1 MVQFKC
7 LQRSS
12 MHVARRTAPTRA
24 PRAGR
29 SERPR
34 AGPCCGLP
42 QEALPRP
49 CAAAAARGAG
59 PGLRAQRPVT
69 APAPSGAVTA
79 PPAASLALKMADGAD
94 RGPAVGAAG
103 GRAPAQAPERA
114 MWCDERFDFQA
125 TFLQCLA
132 KHVPNIYSAEM
143 DPLVEKQEEMV
154 QAAILYPL
162 ECYLFGEDPD
172 IFLEKLQQSGTSQL
186 CGKVFKGGETT
197 YSCRDCAV
205 DPTCVL
211 CIDCFQNSIHKNHRY
226 KMHSSTGGGF
236 CDCGDTEAWK
246 AGPLCT
252 KHEPGASGSPKEN
265 SECQLNEEIMEHSR
279 RVFPS
284 VIKYIVDMLIW
295 EEEKE
300 LPEELT
306 ISREKVDSYYCV
318 LFNDEHHSYDHV
330 IYSLQRALGCEL
342 GEAQL
347 HTTAIDKEGRRAV
360 KAGHYA
366 SCQEAKEEI
375 KRHSEN
381 VSQRPLHVEV
391 LHADVMAHQ
400 KFALRLGSWLNK
412 LMSYS
417 SDFRQIFCQICLK
430 EEAGSEKPCFISKL
444 MLWDARLHKGARK
457 VLHELIFSSFFMEME
472 YKKLFAVEF
481 VKYYKALQKEYIS
494 DDHDRVLSV
503 TALSVQMFT
512 VPTLARHLIEEQN
525 VITTITET
533 LLEVLPEYLDKNDKF
548 NFQGYSQDKLN
559 RVYSVIYDLRY
570 ILVSKPTVW
579 TDRLRERFLQGFVS
593 FLRILTCMQ
602 GMEEIKRQIGQHI
615 EVDPDWEAAIAI
627 QMQLKNILLMF
638 QEWCA
643 CDEELLLRS
652 YRECHKAV
660 MRCSTNGRSREKT
673 VFHLCG
679 HTLESRPYRVSADPV
694 SIHLPL
700 SRTLAGLHVRLSKT
714 GAISRLHEFVSPEEF
729 QVELLVEYPLRCLVL
744 VAQVAA
750 EMWRRNGLSL
760 ISQVFYYQ
768 DVKCREEM
776 YDKDIIMLQIGA
788 SLMDPNQFLLL
799 ILQRYELAD
808 AFKKIKPTKDQDLIK
823 QYNVLIEEMLQILI
837 YVVGERYVPGIS
849 NVTKEDVIMR
859 EIIHLLCIEP
869 MAHSAITKSLPE
881 NENNETGLENVID
894 KVATFKK
901 PGVSG
906 HGVYELKD
914 ECLKEFNM
922 FFYHY
927 TKTQH
932 SKAEHTQKKRRKQEN
947 RDEALP
953 PPPPPDFSPA
963 FSNVVRILSCD
974 VMMHILRTLL
984 QRAVELETHLWTEA
998 MIQMVL
1004 HLLSLGLLEEKQQLQ
1019 KSPEEEVTFDFYHK
1033 ATRMG
1038 SSALNAVN
1046 VLMLLEKLKRVPQL
1060 EAQKDTVNWILQMF
1074 DMVKRLREKSSLAT
1088 VGATSGSEATKVD
1101 ETQSTQDK
1109 EKAER
1114 KRKAEA
1120 ARLHRQKIMAQ
1131 MSALQRNFIETHKLL
1146 YENTL
1151 EAQGK
1156 DDAIMEEEST
1166 SSAIDYSRI
1175 ALGPKRGPSVIEKEV
1190 LTCILCQEEQEVKL
1204 ESAAMVLSACV
1215 QKSTALTQ
1223 NRSRI
1228 LELSGDTQDPL
1239 FMHPDLPCGTH
1250 TGSCGHVMHAACWQ
1264 KYFEAMQLNFRQ
1276 RLHVEQIFDLEN
1288 GEYLCP
1294 LCKSLCNTVIPIVP
1308 LQAQK
1313 INSEDAEAVAQILS
1327 LARWLEIVMVRIS
1340 GYSVK
1345 KAKGEK
1351 QSLPPFTNKGT
1362 GNSALEFHSILSF
1375 GVQSS
1380 AKYSSSIKEMLIL
1393 FATTIYRVGL
1403 KVAPNEAD
1411 SRIPMMTWSTCAFT
1425 IQCIEN
1431 LLETEGKPL
1440 FGSLQNRQHSGLKA
1454 LVQFAAAQRTTS
1466 PQLLIQKHLIRL
1478 LGVLLPNFK
1487 GEDTP
1492 SLLEV
1497 DMFHVLVGAVLSFP
1511 SLYWEDAVDLQ
1522 PSSVSSAYNHLYL
1535 FHLTTLAHIMQ
1546 IVISSAAESP
1556 TAHSSDNSEEAQS
1569 AQSFC
1574 REVCQYT
1581 SGCFSQDIPGWLVWD
1596 CVKKGIMPYLRSAAL
1611 FFHYLLGVSPP
1622 EELQQVSEEGQFKA
1636 LCSYLSLPTNLFLLF
1651 HEYWDTVNP
1660 LLQRWCADPV
1670 VLSCLKG
1677 KSIAIRYPRKR
1688 NHLIELPEDYS
1699 CLLNQA
1705 SQFRCPRSS
1714 DDEQKH
1720 PVLCLF
1726 CGAMLCSQNTC
1737 CQELVNGEEL
1747 GACTSHALQCGAGV
1761 CMFLKIREC
1770 KVVLIEGK
1778 TRGCL
1783 YPAPYLDE
1791 YGETDPGLKRGN
1803 PLHLCQERY
1812 RKLHLLWQQHCII
1825 EEIARSQETNQ
1836 IFFGFNWQLL

>member
-1 MVQFKC
+1 
-7 LQRSS
+7 
-12 MHVARRTAPTRA
+12 
-24 PRAGR
+24 
-29 SERPR
+29 
-34 AGPCCGLP
+34 
-42 QEALPRP
+42 
-49 CAAAAARGAG
+49 
-59 PGLRAQRPVT
+59 
-69 APAPSGAVTA
+69 
-79 PPAASLALKMADGAD
+79 MADGAD
-94 RGPAVGAAG
+94 RGPVAGAAG
-103 GRAPAQAPERA
+103 GRAAAQAPEPA

-172 IFLEKLQQSGTSQL
+172 MFLEKLQQSGTSQL

-252 KHEPGASGSPKEN
+252 KHEPGASSSPKEN

-306 ISREKVDSYYCV
+306 IREKVDSYYCV

-472 YKKLFAVEF
+472 YKKFFAVEF

-494 DDHDRVLSV
+494 DDHDRFLSV

-548 NFQGYSQDKLN
+548 NFQGYSQDKLT

-579 TDRLRERFLQGFVS
+579 TDRLRERFLEGFVS

-615 EVDPDWEAAIAI
+615 EVDPDWEAAITI

-643 CDEELLLRS
+643 SDEELLLRS

-660 MRCSTNGRSREKT
+660 MRCSMNGRSREKT
-673 VFHLCG
+673 IFHLCG

-837 YVVGERYVPGIS
+837 YIVGERYVPGIS

-881 NENNETGLENVID
+881 NENNETGLENVIN

-963 FSNVVRILSCD
+963 FSNVVRILNCD

-1074 DMVKRLREKSSLAT
+1074 DLVKRLREKSSLVT
-1088 VGATSGSEATKVD
+1088 VGATSGSEATKGD

-1190 LTCILCQEEQEVKL
+1190 LTCILCQEEQEVKF

-1228 LELSGDTQDPL
+1228 LELSGDTLDPL

-1327 LARWLEIVMVRIS
+1327 LARWLEIVTVRIS

-1345 KAKGEK
+1345 NAKGEK

-1362 GNSALEFHSILSF
+1362 GNSTLEFHSILSF

-1478 LGVLLPNFK
+1478 LGVLLPNYK

-1497 DMFHVLVGAVLSFP
+1497 DMFHILVGAVLSFP

-1546 IVISSAAESP
+1546 IVISSATESP
-1556 TAHSSDNSEEAQS
+1556 TAHTSDNSEEAQS

-1596 CVKKGIMPYLRSAAL
+1596 CVKKGIMPYLRCAAL

-1622 EELQQVSEEGQFKA
+1622 EELLQVSEEGQFKA
-1636 LCSYLSLPTNLFLLF
+1636 LCSYLSLPTNLFVLF

-1660 LLQRWCADPV
+1660 LLQRWCTDPV

>member
-1 MVQFKC
+1 MLFSLC
-7 LQRSS
+7 LFLHLYFSIGVLLLQ
-12 MHVARRTAPTRA
+12 
-24 PRAGR
+24 
-29 SERPR
+29 
-34 AGPCCGLP
+34 
-42 QEALPRP
+42 
-49 CAAAAARGAG
+49 
-59 PGLRAQRPVT
+59 
-69 APAPSGAVTA
+69 
-79 PPAASLALKMADGAD
+79 
-94 RGPAVGAAG
+94 
-103 GRAPAQAPERA
+103 
-114 MWCDERFDFQA
+114 WCDERLNFQA

-143 DPLVEKQEEMV
+143 DPLLEKQEEMV

-162 ECYLFGEDPD
+162 ECYLFGEDPG

-186 CGKVFKGGETT
+186 CGKVFKGGEAT

-211 CIDCFQNSIHKNHRY
+211 CMDCFQNSIHKNHRY

-252 KHEPGASGSPKEN
+252 KHEPGAS
-265 SECQLNEEIMEHSR
+265 EIMENSR

-300 LPEELT
+300 LPPELT
-306 ISREKVDSYYCV
+306 TREKIDSYYCV

-330 IYSLQRALGCEL
+330 IYSLQRALGCERS
-342 GEAQL
+342 EAQL

-366 SCQEAKEEI
+366 SCQEAKQKI

-381 VSQRPLHVEV
+381 ISQRPLHVEV
-391 LHADVMAHQ
+391 LHADVTAHQ

-417 SDFRQIFCQICLK
+417 SDFRQIFCQICLR

-444 MLWDARLHKGARK
+444 MLWDAKLHKGARK

-481 VKYYKALQKEYIS
+481 VKYYKALQKEYIN

-512 VPTLARHLIEEQN
+512 VPTLARHLIEEQS
-525 VITTITET
+525 VITTIAET
-533 LLEVLPEYLDKNDKF
+533 LLEVLPEYLDKNGKF
-548 NFQGYSQDKLN
+548 NFQDYSQDKMN
-559 RVYSVIYDLRY
+559 RVYAIIYDLRY
-570 ILVSKPTVW
+570 VLVSKPTLW
-579 TDRLRERFLQGFVS
+579 TDRLRERFLDGFVS
-593 FLRILTCMQ
+593 FLRILACMQ
-602 GMEEIKRQIGQHI
+602 GMEEIKREIGQHV

-643 CDEELLLRS
+643 CDEELLLRA
-652 YRECHKAV
+652 YKECHKAV

-714 GAISRLHEFVSPEEF
+714 GAISRLHEFVSP
-729 QVELLVEYPLRCLVL
+729 LLVDYPLRCLVL
-744 VAQVAA
+744 IAQVAA

-799 ILQRYELAD
+799 VLQRYELAD
-808 AFKKIKPTKDQDLIK
+808 AFKKIKPTKNQDLIK
-823 QYNVLIEEMLQILI
+823 QCNVLIEEMLQILI
-837 YVVGERYVPGIS
+837 YVVGERYVPGVS
-849 NVTKEDVIMR
+849 NVTKEDLIMR

-881 NENNETGLENVID
+881 NENNETGLESVID

-932 SKAEHTQKKRRKQEN
+932 SKVSTVRFTLK
-947 RDEALP
+947 ALP

-963 FSNVVRILSCD
+963 FSNVVRILNCD
-974 VMMHILRTLL
+974 VMMHILRTIL
-984 QRAVELETHLWTEA
+984 QRAVELEIHLWTEA
-998 MIQMVL
+998 MIQMVWL
-1004 HLLSLGLLEEKQQLQ
+1004 TLCCQLKNLMPVVRMHEGGQNALIFWCSLL
-1019 KSPEEEVTFDFYHK
+1019 PDFFVVFYCK
-1033 ATRMG
+1033 
-1038 SSALNAVN
+1038 
-1046 VLMLLEKLKRVPQL
+1046 
-1060 EAQKDTVNWILQMF
+1060 
-1074 DMVKRLREKSSLAT
+1074 
-1088 VGATSGSEATKVD
+1088 
-1101 ETQSTQDK
+1101 TQSSQDK

-1131 MSALQRNFIETHKLL
+1131 MSALQKNFIETHKLL

-1156 DDAIMEEEST
+1156 EDAIMEEESM

-1175 ALGPKRGPSVIEKEV
+1175 ALGPKRGPSVAEKEV

-1228 LELSGDTQDPL
+1228 IELSGDPL

-1308 LQAQK
+1308 LQPPTNTQSTENQH
-1313 INSEDAEAVAQILS
+1313 IPCTTEIIL
-1327 LARWLEIVMVRIS
+1327 AFFCRV
-1340 GYSVK
+1340 
-1345 KAKGEK
+1345 
-1351 QSLPPFTNKGT
+1351 
-1362 GNSALEFHSILSF
+1362 
-1375 GVQSS
+1375 
-1380 AKYSSSIKEMLIL
+1380 KYSSSIKEMLIL

-1411 SRIPMMTWSTCAFT
+1411 HRIPMMTWSTCAFT
-1425 IQCIEN
+1425 IQCIEKN
-1431 LLETEGKPL
+1431 TYQMHNCYLY
-1440 FGSLQNRQHSGLKA
+1440 F
-1454 LVQFAAAQRTTS
+1454 V
-1466 PQLLIQKHLIRL
+1466 
-1478 LGVLLPNFK
+1478 VLLPNFK
-1487 GEDTP
+1487 AEDTP

-1497 DMFHVLVGAVLSFP
+1497 DMFHVLVGVVLSFP

-1522 PSSVSSAYNHLYL
+1522 PSSISSAYNHLYL
-1535 FHLTTLAHIMQ
+1535 FHLTTLAHITQ
-1546 IVISSAAESP
+1546 IVISSA
-1556 TAHSSDNSEEAQS
+1556 TGRGVFVLNYSDIFILFLKNYGLSD
-1569 AQSFC
+1569 
-1574 REVCQYT
+1574 V
-1581 SGCFSQDIPGWLVWD
+1581 PGWLVWD

-1622 EELQQVSEEGQFKA
+1622 EELLQGKYEK
-1636 LCSYLSLPTNLFLLF
+1636 LSVLVFASIFIILIIVLLHLP
-1651 HEYWDTVNP
+1651 
-1660 LLQRWCADPV
+1660 
-1670 VLSCLKG
+1670 
-1677 KSIAIRYPRKR
+1677 RYPRKR
-1688 NHLIELPEDYS
+1688 NSLIELPEDYS

-1705 SQFRCPRSS
+1705 SQFRCPRSY

-1737 CQELVNGEEL
+1737 CQELVDGEEL

-1803 PLHLCQERY
+1803 PLHLCWERY

>member
-1 MVQFKC
+1 
-7 LQRSS
+7 
-12 MHVARRTAPTRA
+12 
-24 PRAGR
+24 
-29 SERPR
+29 
-34 AGPCCGLP
+34 
-42 QEALPRP
+42 
-49 CAAAAARGAG
+49 
-59 PGLRAQRPVT
+59 
-69 APAPSGAVTA
+69 
-79 PPAASLALKMADGAD
+79 MADGAD
-94 RGPAVGAAG
+94 GGPGAGAAGAAG
-103 GRAPAQAPERA
+103 GWVPVQPQERA
-114 MWCDERFDFQA
+114 MWCDERFNFQA

-143 DPLVEKQEEMV
+143 DPLLEKQEEMV

-172 IFLEKLQQSGTSQL
+172 IFLEKLQQSRTSQL

-211 CIDCFQNSIHKNHRY
+211 CMDCFQNSIHKKHRY

-252 KHEPGASGSPKEN
+252 KHEPGASGSAKEN
-265 SECQLNEEIMEHSR
+265 SECQLNEEVVEHSR

-300 LPEELT
+300 LPPELT
-306 ISREKVDSYYCV
+306 IREKADSYYCV

-330 IYSLQRALGCEL
+330 IFSLQRALGCEL

-444 MLWDARLHKGARK
+444 MLWDAKLHKGARK

-559 RVYSVIYDLRY
+559 RVYAVIYDLRY
-570 ILVSKPTVW
+570 VLVSKPTLW
-579 TDRLRERFLQGFVS
+579 TDRLRERFLEGFVS

-643 CDEELLLRS
+643 CDEELLLKAYS
-652 YRECHKAV
+652 ECHKAV

-714 GAISRLHEFVSPEEF
+714 GTISRLHEFVSPEEF

-799 ILQRYELAD
+799 VLQRYELAD
-808 AFKKIKPTKDQDLIK
+808 AFKKLKPTKDQDLIK
-823 QYNVLIEEMLQILI
+823 QCNVLIEEMLQILI
-837 YVVGERYVPGIS
+837 YVVGERYVPGVS

-963 FSNVVRILSCD
+963 FSNVVRILNCD
-974 VMMHILRTLL
+974 VMMHILRIIL

-998 MIQMVL
+998 MIQMVWL
-1004 HLLSLGLLEEKQQLQ
+1004 ALGLLEEKQQLQ

-1038 SSALNAVN
+1038 SSGLECLN

-1060 EAQKDTVNWILQMF
+1060 EAQKDTDWILQMF
-1074 DMVKRLREKSSLAT
+1074 DTVKRLREKSSLTTIA
-1088 VGATSGSEATKVD
+1088 ATSGSEATKKVK
-1101 ETQSTQDK
+1101 STQDK

-1114 KRKAEA
+1114 KKKGRST
-1120 ARLHRQKIMAQ
+1120 RLHRQKITQ

-1156 DDAIMEEEST
+1156 EGCLMEEESM
-1166 SSAIDYSRI
+1166 SSAIDYSKI
-1175 ALGPKRGPSVIEKEV
+1175 AFGPKRCPSVAEKEV
-1190 LTCILCQEEQEVKL
+1190 LTCILSEEQEVKL

-1228 LELSGDTQDPL
+1228 LELSDTLDPL

-1327 LARWLEIVMVRIS
+1327 LARWLEIIIVRIS

-1345 KAKGEK
+1345 NAKGEK
-1351 QSLPPFTNKGT
+1351 QNLPAFANKGM

-1411 SRIPMMTWSTCAFT
+1411 YRIPMMTWSTCAFT

-1466 PQLLIQKHLIRL
+1466 PQVLIQKHLIRL

-1487 GEDTP
+1487 VEDTP

-1497 DMFHVLVGAVLSFP
+1497 DMFHILVGVVLSFP

-1522 PSSVSSAYNHLYL
+1522 PSSISSAYNHLYL
-1535 FHLTTLAHIMQ
+1535 FHLTTLAHITQ
-1546 IVISSAAESP
+1546 IVVSSATESP
-1556 TAHSSDNSEEAQS
+1556 TARSSDNSEEARS

-1596 CVKKGIMPYLRSAAL
+1596 CVKKGIMPYLRCAAL
-1611 FFHYLLGVSPP
+1611 FFHYLLGISPP
-1622 EELQQVSEEGQFKA
+1622 DELLQVSEEGQFKA
-1636 LCSYLSLPTNLFLLF
+1636 LCSYLCLPTNLFLLF
-1651 HEYWDTVNP
+1651 QEYWDTVNP

-1688 NHLIELPEDYS
+1688 NSLIDLPEDYS

-1803 PLHLCQERY
+1803 PLHLCRERY

>member
-1 MVQFKC
+1 
-7 LQRSS
+7 
-12 MHVARRTAPTRA
+12 RREACA
-24 PRAGR
+24 V
-29 SERPR
+29 ERRPQ
-34 AGPCCGLP
+34 
-42 QEALPRP
+42 QEAGCEDDAAQWP
-49 CAAAAARGAG
+49 CDGCSSFR
-59 PGLRAQRPVT
+59 
-69 APAPSGAVTA
+69 AVTA
-79 PPAASLALKMADGAD
+79 SPPASLDLKMAD
-94 RGPAVGAAG
+94 RGDGGPGVGAVS
-103 GRAPAQAPERA
+103 GRFPVGPQERA
-114 MWCDERFDFQA
+114 MWCDERFSFQA
-125 TFLQCLA
+125 AFLQCLA

-143 DPLVEKQEEMV
+143 DPMLEKQEEMV

-211 CIDCFQNSIHKNHRY
+211 CMVCFQNSIHKNHRY

-246 AGPLCT
+246 AGPVCT
-252 KHEPGASGSPKEN
+252 KHEPGASGSAKEN

-300 LPEELT
+300 LPPELT

-444 MLWDARLHKGARK
+444 MLWDAKLHKGARK
-457 VLHELIFSSFFMEME
+457 ILHELIFSSFFMEME

-481 VKYYKALQKEYIS
+481 VKYYKTLQKEYIS

-559 RVYSVIYDLRY
+559 RVYAIIFDLKY
-570 ILVSKPTVW
+570 ILVSKPTLW
-579 TDRLRERFLQGFVS
+579 TDRLRERFLEGFVS

-643 CDEELLLRS
+643 CDEELLLRAYS
-652 YRECHKAV
+652 ECHKAV
-660 MRCSTNGRSREKT
+660 MRCSMSGRSREKT

-714 GAISRLHEFVSPEEF
+714 GAISRLHEFISPEDF

-808 AFKKIKPTKDQDLIK
+808 AFKKMKPTKDQDLIK
-823 QYNVLIEEMLQILI
+823 QCNVLIEEMLQILI
-837 YVVGERYVPGIS
+837 YVVGERYVPGVS
-849 NVTKEDVIMR
+849 NVTKEDVTMR

-881 NENNETGLENVID
+881 NENNETGLEDVID

-963 FSNVVRILSCD
+963 FTSVVRILNCD
-974 VMMHILRTLL
+974 VMMHILRTIL

-1004 HLLSLGLLEEKQQLQ
+1004 HILSLGLLEEKQQLQ

-1038 SSALNAVN
+1038 SSALNAVS
-1046 VLMLLEKLKRVPQL
+1046 VLTLLEKLKRVPQL

-1074 DMVKRLREKSSLAT
+1074 DTVKRLREKSSLT
-1088 VGATSGSEATKVD
+1088 TITATSGSEATKGD

-1156 DDAIMEEEST
+1156 EDAIMEEESV
-1166 SSAIDYSRI
+1166 SSAIDYSKI
-1175 ALGPKRGPSVIEKEV
+1175 ALGPKRGPSVAEKEV
-1190 LTCILCQEEQEVKL
+1190 LTCILCQEEQEVKV

-1223 NRSRI
+1223 NRSKI
-1228 LELSGDTQDPL
+1228 LELSGDTLDPL

-1327 LARWLEIVMVRIS
+1327 LARWLEIVIVRIS

-1345 KAKGEK
+1345 NAKGEK
-1351 QSLPPFTNKGT
+1351 QNLPAFTNKGM

-1411 SRIPMMTWSTCAFT
+1411 YRIPMMTWSTCAFT

-1466 PQLLIQKHLIRL
+1466 PQVLIQKHLVRL

-1487 GEDTP
+1487 VEDTP

-1497 DMFHVLVGAVLSFP
+1497 DMFHILVGAVLSFP
-1511 SLYWEDAVDLQ
+1511 SLYWEDSVDLQ

-1535 FHLTTLAHIMQ
+1535 FHLTTLAHITQ
-1546 IVISSAAESP
+1546 IVISSATESP
-1556 TAHSSDNSEEAQS
+1556 PARSSANSEEAQS

-1574 REVCQYT
+1574 REICQYT
-1581 SGCFSQDIPGWLVWD
+1581 SDCFSQDIPGWFVWD
-1596 CVKKGIMPYLRSAAL
+1596 CVKKGILPYLRCAAL

-1622 EELQQVSEEGQFKA
+1622 EELLQVSEEGQFKA

-1651 HEYWDTVNP
+1651 QEYWDTVNP

-1677 KSIAIRYPRKR
+1677 KSIAVRYPRKR
-1688 NHLIELPEDYS
+1688 NSLIELPDDYS

-1791 YGETDPGLKRGN
+1791 YGETDPGLK
-1803 PLHLCQERY
+1803 
-1812 RKLHLLWQQHCII
+1812 
-1825 EEIARSQETNQ
+1825 
-1836 IFFGFNWQLL
+1836 

>member
-1 MVQFKC
+1 MLFSLC
-7 LQRSS
+7 LFLHLYFSIGVLLLQ
-12 MHVARRTAPTRA
+12 
-24 PRAGR
+24 
-29 SERPR
+29 
-34 AGPCCGLP
+34 
-42 QEALPRP
+42 
-49 CAAAAARGAG
+49 
-59 PGLRAQRPVT
+59 
-69 APAPSGAVTA
+69 
-79 PPAASLALKMADGAD
+79 
-94 RGPAVGAAG
+94 
-103 GRAPAQAPERA
+103 
-114 MWCDERFDFQA
+114 WCDERLNFQA

-143 DPLVEKQEEMV
+143 DPLLEKQEEMV

-162 ECYLFGEDPD
+162 ECYLFGEDPG

-186 CGKVFKGGETT
+186 CGKVFKGGEAT

-211 CIDCFQNSIHKNHRY
+211 CMDCFQNSIHKNHRY

-252 KHEPGASGSPKEN
+252 KHEPGAS
-265 SECQLNEEIMEHSR
+265 EIMENSR

-300 LPEELT
+300 LPPELT
-306 ISREKVDSYYCV
+306 TREKIDSYYCV

-330 IYSLQRALGCEL
+330 IYSLQRALGCERS
-342 GEAQL
+342 EAQL

-366 SCQEAKEEI
+366 SCQEAKQKI

-381 VSQRPLHVEV
+381 ISQRPLHVEV
-391 LHADVMAHQ
+391 LHADVTAHQ

-417 SDFRQIFCQICLK
+417 SDFRQIFCQICLR

-444 MLWDARLHKGARK
+444 MLWDAKLHKGARK

-481 VKYYKALQKEYIS
+481 VKYYKALQKEYIN

-512 VPTLARHLIEEQN
+512 VPTLARHLIEEQS
-525 VITTITET
+525 VITTIAET
-533 LLEVLPEYLDKNDKF
+533 LLEVLPEYLDKNGKF
-548 NFQGYSQDKLN
+548 NFQDYSQDKMN
-559 RVYSVIYDLRY
+559 RVYAIIYDLRY
-570 ILVSKPTVW
+570 VLVSKPTLW
-579 TDRLRERFLQGFVS
+579 TDRLRERFLDGFVS
-593 FLRILTCMQ
+593 FLRILACMQ
-602 GMEEIKRQIGQHI
+602 GMEEIKREIGQHV

-643 CDEELLLRS
+643 CDEELLLRA
-652 YRECHKAV
+652 YKECHKAV

-714 GAISRLHEFVSPEEF
+714 GAISRLHEFVSP
-729 QVELLVEYPLRCLVL
+729 LLVDYPLRCLVL
-744 VAQVAA
+744 IAQVAA

-799 ILQRYELAD
+799 VLQRYELAD
-808 AFKKIKPTKDQDLIK
+808 AFKKIKPTKNQDLIK
-823 QYNVLIEEMLQILI
+823 QCNVLIEEMLQILI
-837 YVVGERYVPGIS
+837 YVVGERYVPGVS
-849 NVTKEDVIMR
+849 NVTKEDLIMR

-881 NENNETGLENVID
+881 NENNETGLESVID

-932 SKAEHTQKKRRKQEN
+932 SKVSTVRFTLK
-947 RDEALP
+947 ALP

-963 FSNVVRILSCD
+963 FSNVVRILNCD
-974 VMMHILRTLL
+974 VMMHILRTIL
-984 QRAVELETHLWTEA
+984 QRAVELEIHLWTEA
-998 MIQMVL
+998 MIQMVWL
-1004 HLLSLGLLEEKQQLQ
+1004 TLCCQLKNLMPVVRMHEGGQNALIFWCSLL
-1019 KSPEEEVTFDFYHK
+1019 PDFFVVFYCK
-1033 ATRMG
+1033 
-1038 SSALNAVN
+1038 
-1046 VLMLLEKLKRVPQL
+1046 
-1060 EAQKDTVNWILQMF
+1060 
-1074 DMVKRLREKSSLAT
+1074 
-1088 VGATSGSEATKVD
+1088 
-1101 ETQSTQDK
+1101 TQSSQDK

-1131 MSALQRNFIETHKLL
+1131 MSALQKNFIETHKLL

-1156 DDAIMEEEST
+1156 EDAIMEEESM

-1175 ALGPKRGPSVIEKEV
+1175 ALGPKRGPSVAEKEV

-1228 LELSGDTQDPL
+1228 IELSGDPL

-1308 LQAQK
+1308 LQPPTNTQSTENQH
-1313 INSEDAEAVAQILS
+1313 IPCTVTMQDSSFSS
-1327 LARWLEIVMVRIS
+1327 LASATFNPHIS
-1340 GYSVK
+1340 V
-1345 KAKGEK
+1345 
-1351 QSLPPFTNKGT
+1351 
-1362 GNSALEFHSILSF
+1362 
-1375 GVQSS
+1375 
-1380 AKYSSSIKEMLIL
+1380 KYSSSIKEMLIL

-1411 SRIPMMTWSTCAFT
+1411 HRIPMMTWSTCAFT
-1425 IQCIEN
+1425 IQCI
-1431 LLETEGKPL
+1431 
-1440 FGSLQNRQHSGLKA
+1440 
-1454 LVQFAAAQRTTS
+1454 V
-1466 PQLLIQKHLIRL
+1466 
-1478 LGVLLPNFK
+1478 
-1487 GEDTP
+1487 
-1492 SLLEV
+1492 
-1497 DMFHVLVGAVLSFP
+1497 VLSFP

-1522 PSSVSSAYNHLYL
+1522 PSSISSAYNHLYL
-1535 FHLTTLAHIMQ
+1535 FHLTTLAHITQ
-1546 IVISSAAESP
+1546 IVISSATGRE
-1556 TAHSSDNSEEAQS
+1556 
-1569 AQSFC
+1569 SFC
-1574 REVCQYT
+1574 REVCHYFLFVYC
-1581 SGCFSQDIPGWLVWD
+1581 SCFSQDVPGWLVWD

-1622 EELQQVSEEGQFKA
+1622 EELLQVSEEGQFKA
-1636 LCSYLSLPTNLFLLF
+1636 LCSYLSLPTNLFLLCQ
-1651 HEYWDTVNP
+1651 EYWDTVNP
-1660 LLQRWCADPV
+1660 LLQR
-1670 VLSCLKG
+1670 
-1677 KSIAIRYPRKR
+1677 YPRKR
-1688 NHLIELPEDYS
+1688 NSLIELPEDYS

-1705 SQFRCPRSS
+1705 SQFRCPRSY

-1737 CQELVNGEEL
+1737 CQELVDGEEL

-1803 PLHLCQERY
+1803 PLHLCWERY

>member
-1 MVQFKC
+1 MLFSLC
-7 LQRSS
+7 LFLHLYFSIGVLLLQ
-12 MHVARRTAPTRA
+12 
-24 PRAGR
+24 
-29 SERPR
+29 
-34 AGPCCGLP
+34 
-42 QEALPRP
+42 
-49 CAAAAARGAG
+49 
-59 PGLRAQRPVT
+59 
-69 APAPSGAVTA
+69 
-79 PPAASLALKMADGAD
+79 
-94 RGPAVGAAG
+94 
-103 GRAPAQAPERA
+103 
-114 MWCDERFDFQA
+114 WCDERLNFQA

-143 DPLVEKQEEMV
+143 DPLLEKQEEMV

-162 ECYLFGEDPD
+162 ECYLFGEDPG

-186 CGKVFKGGETT
+186 CGKVFKGGEAT

-211 CIDCFQNSIHKNHRY
+211 CMDCFQNSIHKNHRY

-252 KHEPGASGSPKEN
+252 KHEPGASGSAKEVRI
-265 SECQLNEEIMEHSR
+265 L

-300 LPEELT
+300 LPPELT
-306 ISREKVDSYYCV
+306 TREKIDSYYCV

-330 IYSLQRALGCEL
+330 IYSLQRALGCERS
-342 GEAQL
+342 EAQL
-347 HTTAIDKEGRRAV
+347 HTTAIDKEVR
-360 KAGHYA
+360 
-366 SCQEAKEEI
+366 
-375 KRHSEN
+375 
-381 VSQRPLHVEV
+381 
-391 LHADVMAHQ
+391 
-400 KFALRLGSWLNK
+400 
-412 LMSYS
+412 
-417 SDFRQIFCQICLK
+417 
-430 EEAGSEKPCFISKL
+430 
-444 MLWDARLHKGARK
+444 ARK

-481 VKYYKALQKEYIS
+481 VKYYKALQKEYIN

-512 VPTLARHLIEEQN
+512 VPTLARHLIEEQS
-525 VITTITET
+525 VITTIAET
-533 LLEVLPEYLDKNDKF
+533 LLEVLPEYLDKNGKF
-548 NFQGYSQDKLN
+548 NFQDYSQDKMN
-559 RVYSVIYDLRY
+559 RVYAIIYDLRY
-570 ILVSKPTVW
+570 VLVSKPTLW
-579 TDRLRERFLQGFVS
+579 TDRLRERFLDGFVS
-593 FLRILTCMQ
+593 FLRILACMQ
-602 GMEEIKRQIGQHI
+602 GMEEIKREIGQHV

-643 CDEELLLRS
+643 CDEELLLRA
-652 YRECHKAV
+652 YKECHKAV

-714 GAISRLHEFVSPEEF
+714 GAISRLHEFVSP
-729 QVELLVEYPLRCLVL
+729 LLVDYPLRCLVL
-744 VAQVAA
+744 IAQVAA

-799 ILQRYELAD
+799 VLQRYELAD
-808 AFKKIKPTKDQDLIK
+808 AFKKIKPTKNQDLIK
-823 QYNVLIEEMLQILI
+823 QCNVLIEEMLQILI
-837 YVVGERYVPGIS
+837 YVVGERYVPGVS
-849 NVTKEDVIMR
+849 NVTKEDLIMR

-881 NENNETGLENVID
+881 NENNETGLESVID

-932 SKAEHTQKKRRKQEN
+932 SKVSTVRFTLKEN
-947 RDEALP
+947 KDEALP

-963 FSNVVRILSCD
+963 FSNVVRILNCD
-974 VMMHILRTLL
+974 VMMHILRTIL
-984 QRAVELETHLWTEA
+984 QRAVELEIHLWTEA
-998 MIQMVL
+998 MIQMVC
-1004 HLLSLGLLEEKQQLQ
+1004 
-1019 KSPEEEVTFDFYHK
+1019 
-1033 ATRMG
+1033 
-1038 SSALNAVN
+1038 SALNAVS
-1046 VLMLLEKLKRVPQL
+1046 VLMLLERLKRAPQL
-1060 EAQKDTVNWILQMF
+1060 EAQKDTVNWILMHEGGQNALIF
-1074 DMVKRLREKSSLAT
+1074 WCSLLPDFF
-1088 VGATSGSEATKVD
+1088 VVFYCK
-1101 ETQSTQDK
+1101 TQSSQDK

-1131 MSALQRNFIETHKLL
+1131 MSALQKNFIETHKLL

-1156 DDAIMEEEST
+1156 EDAIMEEESM

-1175 ALGPKRGPSVIEKEV
+1175 ALGPKRGPSVAEKEV

-1228 LELSGDTQDPL
+1228 IELSGDPL

-1313 INSEDAEAVAQILS
+1313 INRCLTNKVIDEDAEAVTEIIL
-1327 LARWLEIVMVRIS
+1327 AFFCRV
-1340 GYSVK
+1340 
-1345 KAKGEK
+1345 
-1351 QSLPPFTNKGT
+1351 
-1362 GNSALEFHSILSF
+1362 
-1375 GVQSS
+1375 
-1380 AKYSSSIKEMLIL
+1380 KYSSSIKEMLIL

-1411 SRIPMMTWSTCAFT
+1411 HRIPMMTWSTCAFT
-1425 IQCIEN
+1425 IQCIEKN
-1431 LLETEGKPL
+1431 TYQMHNCYLY
-1440 FGSLQNRQHSGLKA
+1440 F
-1454 LVQFAAAQRTTS
+1454 V
-1466 PQLLIQKHLIRL
+1466 
-1478 LGVLLPNFK
+1478 VLLPNFK
-1487 GEDTP
+1487 AEDTP

-1497 DMFHVLVGAVLSFP
+1497 DMFHVLVGVVLSFP

-1522 PSSVSSAYNHLYL
+1522 PSSISSAYNHLYL
-1535 FHLTTLAHIMQ
+1535 FHLTTLAHITQ
-1546 IVISSAAESP
+1546 IVISSATESP
-1556 TAHSSDNSEEAQS
+1556 TAQSSDNSEEARS
-1569 AQSFC
+1569 AESFC

-1581 SGCFSQDIPGWLVWD
+1581 SGQDVPGWLVWD

-1622 EELQQVSEEGQFKA
+1622 EELLQGKYEK
-1636 LCSYLSLPTNLFLLF
+1636 LSVLVFASIFIILIIVLLHLP
-1651 HEYWDTVNP
+1651 
-1660 LLQRWCADPV
+1660 
-1670 VLSCLKG
+1670 
-1677 KSIAIRYPRKR
+1677 RYPRKR
-1688 NHLIELPEDYS
+1688 NSLIELPEDYS

-1705 SQFRCPRSS
+1705 SQFRCPRSY

-1737 CQELVNGEEL
+1737 CQELVDGEEL
-1747 GACTSHALQCGAGV
+1747 GACTSHALQCGAGL
-1761 CMFLKIREC
+1761 FFPLRIREC

-1803 PLHLCQERY
+1803 PLHLCWERY

>member
-1 MVQFKC
+1 MGVLF
-7 LQRSS
+7 LQ
-12 MHVARRTAPTRA
+12 
-24 PRAGR
+24 
-29 SERPR
+29 
-34 AGPCCGLP
+34 
-42 QEALPRP
+42 
-49 CAAAAARGAG
+49 
-59 PGLRAQRPVT
+59 
-69 APAPSGAVTA
+69 
-79 PPAASLALKMADGAD
+79 
-94 RGPAVGAAG
+94 
-103 GRAPAQAPERA
+103 
-114 MWCDERFDFQA
+114 WCDERFDFQA

-143 DPLVEKQEEMV
+143 DPLLEKQEEMV

-162 ECYLFGEDPD
+162 ERYLFGEDPET
-172 IFLEKLQQSGTSQL
+172 FLEKLQQSGTSQL

-211 CIDCFQNSIHKNHRY
+211 CMDCFQNSIHKNHRY

-246 AGPLCT
+246 AGPVCT

-265 SECQLNEEIMEHSR
+265 SECQLNEEVMEHSR

-300 LPEELT
+300 LPPELT
-306 ISREKVDSYYCV
+306 IREKVDSYYCV

-342 GEAQL
+342 SEAQL

-360 KAGHYA
+360 KAGRYA

-430 EEAGSEKPCFISKL
+430 EETGSGKPCSISKL
-444 MLWDARLHKGARK
+444 MLWDAKLHKGARK

-472 YKKLFAVEF
+472 YKKHFAVEF

-512 VPTLARHLIEEQN
+512 VPTLARHLIEEQS

-533 LLEVLPEYLDKNDKF
+533 LLEVVPEYLDKNDKF
-548 NFQGYSQDKLN
+548 NFQGYSQDKMN
-559 RVYSVIYDLRY
+559 RVYAVIYDLRY
-570 ILVSKPTVW
+570 VLISKPTVW
-579 TDRLRERFLQGFVS
+579 TDRLRERFLEGFVS

-615 EVDPDWEAAIAI
+615 EVDPDWEAAISI

-643 CDEELLLRS
+643 CDEELLLRA
-652 YRECHKAV
+652 YKECHKAV
-660 MRCSTNGRSREKT
+660 MRCSTNSSRLREKT
-673 VFHLCG
+673 AFHLCG
-679 HTLESRPYRVSADPV
+679 HTLESRPYRVSLDPV

-714 GAISRLHEFVSPEEF
+714 GSISRLHEFVSPEEF
-729 QVELLVEYPLRCLVL
+729 QVDLLVEYPLRCLVL

-788 SLMDPNQFLLL
+788 SLMDPNHFLLL

-808 AFKKIKPTKDQDLIK
+808 AFRRIKPTKDQELIK
-823 QYNVLIEEMLQILI
+823 QCNVLIEEMLQILI
-837 YVVGERYVPGIS
+837 YVVGERYVPGVS
-849 NVTKEDVIMR
+849 NVTKEDVTMR

-914 ECLKEFNM
+914 ECLKDFNM

-953 PPPPPDFSPA
+953 PPPPPDFCPA
-963 FSNVVRILSCD
+963 FSNVVR
-974 VMMHILRTLL
+974 LL
-984 QRAVELETHLWTEA
+984 NLELETHLWTEA

-1033 ATRMG
+1033 AVN
-1038 SSALNAVN
+1038 SALNAVN
-1046 VLMLLEKLKRVPQL
+1046 ILMLLEKLKRIPQL
-1060 EAQKDTVNWILQMF
+1060 EAQKDMINWILQMF
-1074 DMVKRLREKSSLAT
+1074 DTVKRMREKSSLTT
-1088 VGATSGSEATKVD
+1088 VAATSVSEATKGD
-1101 ETQSTQDK
+1101 ESSQDK

-1146 YENTL
+1146 YENTS

-1156 DDAIMEEEST
+1156 EDAIMEEESSAI
-1166 SSAIDYSRI
+1166 SSIDYSRI
-1175 ALGPKRGPSVIEKEV
+1175 ALGPKRGPSVVEKEV

-1228 LELSGDTQDPL
+1228 VELSGDTLDPL

-1250 TGSCGHVMHAACWQ
+1250 TGSCGHVMHATCWQ

-1327 LARWLEIVMVRIS
+1327 LARWLEIILVRIS

-1345 KAKGEK
+1345 NAKEK
-1351 QSLPPFTNKGT
+1351 QNALAFVNKGL
-1362 GNSALEFHSILSF
+1362 GNSALEFNSILSF

-1411 SRIPMMTWSTCAFT
+1411 HRIPMMTWSTCAFT
-1425 IQCIEN
+1425 IQCI
-1431 LLETEGKPL
+1431 GK
-1440 FGSLQNRQHSGLKA
+1440 HSGLKA

-1466 PQLLIQKHLIRL
+1466 PQGPDSETSDSSSRRYCIHCV
-1478 LGVLLPNFK
+1478 GV
-1487 GEDTP
+1487 
-1492 SLLEV
+1492 
-1497 DMFHVLVGAVLSFP
+1497 VLSFP

-1522 PSSVSSAYNHLYL
+1522 PSSISSAYNHLYL
-1535 FHLTTLAHIMQ
+1535 FHLTTLAHITQ
-1546 IVISSAAESP
+1546 IVISSAKGRARS
-1556 TAHSSDNSEEAQS
+1556 HDNSEEACS

-1581 SGCFSQDIPGWLVWD
+1581 SGQDIPGWLVWD
-1596 CVKKGIMPYLRSAAL
+1596 CVKKGIMPYLRCAAL

-1651 HEYWDTVNP
+1651 QEYWDTVNP

-1688 NHLIELPEDYS
+1688 NSLIELPEDYS

-1803 PLHLCQERY
+1803 PLHLCRERY

>member
-1 MVQFKC
+1 Q
-7 LQRSS
+7 
-12 MHVARRTAPTRA
+12 
-24 PRAGR
+24 
-29 SERPR
+29 
-34 AGPCCGLP
+34 
-42 QEALPRP
+42 
-49 CAAAAARGAG
+49 
-59 PGLRAQRPVT
+59 
-69 APAPSGAVTA
+69 
-79 PPAASLALKMADGAD
+79 
-94 RGPAVGAAG
+94 
-103 GRAPAQAPERA
+103 
-114 MWCDERFDFQA
+114 WCDERFNFQA

-162 ECYLFGEDPD
+162 ESYLFGEDPD
-172 IFLEKLQQSGTSQL
+172 MFLEKLQHSGTSQL

-211 CIDCFQNSIHKNHRY
+211 CMDCFQNSIHKNHRY

-252 KHEPGASGSPKEN
+252 KHEPGASGSAKEN
-265 SECQLNEEIMEHSR
+265 SECQLNEDVMEHSR
-279 RVFPS
+279 RVFPA

-300 LPEELT
+300 LPPELT
-306 ISREKVDSYYCV
+306 VSREKVDSYYCV

-360 KAGHYA
+360 KAGRFA
-366 SCQEAKEEI
+366 ACQEVKEEI

-417 SDFRQIFCQICLK
+417 SDFRQIFCQVCLK

-444 MLWDARLHKGARK
+444 MLWDAKLHKGARK
-457 VLHELIFSSFFMEME
+457 VLHELIFSSFFMEMQ

-503 TALSVQMFT
+503 TALSVQIFT

-533 LLEVLPEYLDKNDKF
+533 LLEALPEYLDKNDKF
-548 NFQGYSQDKLN
+548 NFQDYSQDKMN
-559 RVYSVIYDLRY
+559 RVYAVIYDLRY
-570 ILVSKPTVW
+570 VLVSKPTLW
-579 TDRLRERFLQGFVS
+579 TDRLRERFLEGFVS

-627 QMQLKNILLMF
+627 QMQLKNILLMI

-643 CDEELLLRS
+643 CDEELLLRA

-660 MRCSTNGRSREKT
+660 MRCSTNVRSREKT
-673 VFHLCG
+673 MFHLCG

-788 SLMDPNQFLLL
+788 SIMDPNQFLLL
-799 ILQRYELAD
+799 MLQRYELAD

-823 QYNVLIEEMLQILI
+823 QCNVLIEEMLQILI
-837 YVVGERYVPGIS
+837 YVVGERYVPGLS

-881 NENNETGLENVID
+881 NENNETGLESVID

-963 FSNVVRILSCD
+963 FSSVVRILNCD
-974 VMMHILRTLL
+974 VMMHILRTIL

-1074 DMVKRLREKSSLAT
+1074 DTVKRLREKSSLTTGA
-1088 VGATSGSEATKVD
+1088 ATSGSEATKGD

-1131 MSALQRNFIETHKLL
+1131 MSALQRNFIESHKFL
-1146 YENTL
+1146 YENTM

-1156 DDAIMEEEST
+1156 GDTIMEEESM
-1166 SSAIDYSRI
+1166 SSAIDYSKI
-1175 ALGPKRGPSVIEKEV
+1175 ALGPKRGPSVAEKEV
-1190 LTCILCQEEQEVKL
+1190 LTCILCQEEQEVRL

-1223 NRSRI
+1223 NRRRI

-1276 RLHVEQIFDLEN
+1276 RVHVEQIFDLEN

-1294 LCKSLCNTVIPIVP
+1294 LCKSLCNTVIPVVP

-1313 INSEDAEAVAQILS
+1313 INSEDAEAVAQILT
-1327 LARWLEIVMVRIS
+1327 LAKWLEIIVVRIS

-1345 KAKGEK
+1345 NAKGEK
-1351 QSLPPFTNKGT
+1351 QNLLFFASEGM

-1375 GVQSS
+1375 GVQPSV
-1380 AKYSSSIKEMLIL
+1380 KYSSSIKEMLIL

-1411 SRIPMMTWSTCAFT
+1411 YRIPMMTWGTCAFT

-1466 PQLLIQKHLIRL
+1466 PQVLIQKHLIRL

-1487 GEDTP
+1487 VEDTP

-1497 DMFHVLVGAVLSFP
+1497 DMFHILVRVVLSFP
-1511 SLYWEDAVDLQ
+1511 SLYWDDAVDLQ
-1522 PSSVSSAYNHLYL
+1522 PSSTSSAYNHLYL
-1535 FHLTTLAHIMQ
+1535 FHLTTLAHITQ
-1546 IVISSAAESP
+1546 IVISSATARESP
-1556 TAHSSDNSEEAQS
+1556 TARSCDSSEEARS

-1574 REVCQYT
+1574 REVSQYT

-1596 CVKKGIMPYLRSAAL
+1596 CVKKGIMPYLRCAAL

-1622 EELQQVSEEGQFKA
+1622 EELLQVYEEGQFKA

-1651 HEYWDTVNP
+1651 QEYWDTVNP

-1677 KSIAIRYPRKR
+1677 KSNAIRYPRKR
-1688 NHLIELPEDYS
+1688 NSLIELPEDYS

-1747 GACTSHALQCGAGV
+1747 GACTSHALHCGAGV

-1791 YGETDPGLKRGN
+1791 YGETDPGLK
-1803 PLHLCQERY
+1803 
-1812 RKLHLLWQQHCII
+1812 
-1825 EEIARSQETNQ
+1825 
-1836 IFFGFNWQLL
+1836 

>member
-1 MVQFKC
+1 
-7 LQRSS
+7 
-12 MHVARRTAPTRA
+12 
-24 PRAGR
+24 
-29 SERPR
+29 
-34 AGPCCGLP
+34 
-42 QEALPRP
+42 
-49 CAAAAARGAG
+49 
-59 PGLRAQRPVT
+59 
-69 APAPSGAVTA
+69 
-79 PPAASLALKMADGAD
+79 
-94 RGPAVGAAG
+94 
-103 GRAPAQAPERA
+103 
-114 MWCDERFDFQA
+114 MWCDERFNFQA

-172 IFLEKLQQSGTSQL
+172 VFLEKLQQSGTSQL

-211 CIDCFQNSIHKNHRY
+211 CMDCFQNSIHKNHRY

-252 KHEPGASGSPKEN
+252 KHEPGASGSAKEN
-265 SECQLNEEIMEHSR
+265 SGCQLKEEIMEHSR

-284 VIKYIVDMLIW
+284 VIKYIVDMLVW

-300 LPEELT
+300 LPPELV

-366 SCQEAKEEI
+366 SCQEVKEEI

-444 MLWDARLHKGARK
+444 MLWDAKLHKGARK

-559 RVYSVIYDLRY
+559 RVYAVIYDLRY
-570 ILVSKPTVW
+570 VLVSKPTLW
-579 TDRLRERFLQGFVS
+579 TDRLRVRFLEGFVS

-643 CDEELLLRS
+643 CDEELLLKAYS
-652 YRECHKAV
+652 ECHKAV
-660 MRCSTNGRSREKT
+660 IRCSTNGRSREKT

-714 GAISRLHEFVSPEEF
+714 GTISRLHEFVSPEEF

-744 VAQVAA
+744 VAQVVA

-799 ILQRYELAD
+799 ILQRYELAE
-808 AFKKIKPTKDQDLIK
+808 AFKKLKPTKDQDLIK

-837 YVVGERYVPGIS
+837 YVVGERYVPGVS

-881 NENNETGLENVID
+881 NENYETGLENVID

-963 FSNVVRILSCD
+963 FSNVVRILNCD
-974 VMMHILRTLL
+974 VMMHILRTIL

-1038 SSALNAVN
+1038 SSALNAVS
-1046 VLMLLEKLKRVPQL
+1046 VLTLLEKLKRVPQL
-1060 EAQKDTVNWILQMF
+1060 EAQKDTVSWILQMF
-1074 DMVKRLREKSSLAT
+1074 DTVKRLREKSSLTT
-1088 VGATSGSEATKVD
+1088 VAATSGSEATKVD
-1101 ETQSTQDK
+1101 ESTQDK

-1156 DDAIMEEEST
+1156 EDAVMEEESI

-1175 ALGPKRGPSVIEKEV
+1175 SLGPKRGPSVAEKEV

-1228 LELSGDTQDPL
+1228 LEHSGDTLDPL

-1250 TGSCGHVMHAACWQ
+1250 AGSCGHVMHAACWQ

-1327 LARWLEIVMVRIS
+1327 LARWLEIIIARIS

-1345 KAKGEK
+1345 NAKGEK
-1351 QSLPPFTNKGT
+1351 QNLPAFTNKGM
-1362 GNSALEFHSILSF
+1362 GNSALEFNSILSF

-1380 AKYSSSIKEMLIL
+1380 AKYSNSIKEMLIL
-1393 FATTIYRVGL
+1393 FATTVYRVGL

-1411 SRIPMMTWSTCAFT
+1411 YRIPMMTWSTCAFT
-1425 IQCIEN
+1425 VQCIEN
-1431 LLETEGKPL
+1431 LLEAEGKPL

-1466 PQLLIQKHLIRL
+1466 PQVLIQQHLIRL

-1487 GEDTP
+1487 VEDTP

-1497 DMFHVLVGAVLSFP
+1497 DMFHILVGVVLSFP

-1522 PSSVSSAYNHLYL
+1522 PSSISSAYNHLYL
-1535 FHLTTLAHIMQ
+1535 FHLTTLAHITQ
-1546 IVISSAAESP
+1546 IVVSSATESP
-1556 TAHSSDNSEEAQS
+1556 SAQSYENSEEAHS
-1569 AQSFC
+1569 AQAFC

-1596 CVKKGIMPYLRSAAL
+1596 CVKKGIMPYLRCAAL
-1611 FFHYLLGVSPP
+1611 FFHYMLGVSPP
-1622 EELQQVSEEGQFKA
+1622 EDLLQVSEEGQFKA

-1651 HEYWDTVNP
+1651 QEYRDTVNP
-1660 LLQRWCADPV
+1660 LLQRWCADPM

-1677 KSIAIRYPRKR
+1677 KSIAVRYPRKR
-1688 NHLIELPEDYS
+1688 NSLIELPEDYS

-1803 PLHLCQERY
+1803 PLHLCRERY

>member
-1 MVQFKC
+1 
-7 LQRSS
+7 
-12 MHVARRTAPTRA
+12 
-24 PRAGR
+24 
-29 SERPR
+29 
-34 AGPCCGLP
+34 
-42 QEALPRP
+42 
-49 CAAAAARGAG
+49 
-59 PGLRAQRPVT
+59 
-69 APAPSGAVTA
+69 
-79 PPAASLALKMADGAD
+79 
-94 RGPAVGAAG
+94 
-103 GRAPAQAPERA
+103 QAKELNPKFLSRVRWGNLL
-114 MWCDERFDFQA
+114 WCDERLNFQA

-143 DPLVEKQEEMV
+143 DPLLEKQEEMV

-162 ECYLFGEDPD
+162 ECYLFGEDPG

-186 CGKVFKGGETT
+186 CGKVFKGGEAT

-211 CIDCFQNSIHKNHRY
+211 CMDCFQNSIHKNHRY

-252 KHEPGASGSPKEN
+252 KHEPGASGSAKEVRI
-265 SECQLNEEIMEHSR
+265 L

-300 LPEELT
+300 LPPELT
-306 ISREKVDSYYCV
+306 TREKIDSYYCV

-330 IYSLQRALGCEL
+330 IYSLQRALGCERS
-342 GEAQL
+342 EAQL

-366 SCQEAKEEI
+366 SCQEAKQKI

-381 VSQRPLHVEV
+381 ISQRPLHVEV
-391 LHADVMAHQ
+391 LHADVTAHQ

-417 SDFRQIFCQICLK
+417 SDFRQIFCQICLR

-444 MLWDARLHKGARK
+444 MLWDAKLHKGARK

-481 VKYYKALQKEYIS
+481 VKYYKALQKEYIN

-512 VPTLARHLIEEQN
+512 VPTLARHLIEEQS
-525 VITTITET
+525 VITTIAET
-533 LLEVLPEYLDKNDKF
+533 LLEVLPEYLDKNGKF
-548 NFQGYSQDKLN
+548 NFQDYSQDKMN
-559 RVYSVIYDLRY
+559 RVYAIIYDLRY
-570 ILVSKPTVW
+570 VLVSKPTLW
-579 TDRLRERFLQGFVS
+579 TDRLRERFLDGFVS
-593 FLRILTCMQ
+593 FLRILACMQ
-602 GMEEIKRQIGQHI
+602 GMEEIKREIGQHV

-643 CDEELLLRS
+643 CDEELLLRA
-652 YRECHKAV
+652 YKECHKAV

-714 GAISRLHEFVSPEEF
+714 GAISRLHEFVSP
-729 QVELLVEYPLRCLVL
+729 LLVDYPLRCLVL
-744 VAQVAA
+744 IAQVAA

-799 ILQRYELAD
+799 VLQRYELAD
-808 AFKKIKPTKDQDLIK
+808 AFKKIKPTKNQDLIK
-823 QYNVLIEEMLQILI
+823 QCNVLIEEMLQILI
-837 YVVGERYVPGIS
+837 YVVGERYVPGVS
-849 NVTKEDVIMR
+849 NVTKEDLIMR

-881 NENNETGLENVID
+881 NENNETGLESVID

-932 SKAEHTQKKRRKQEN
+932 SKVSTVRFTLK
-947 RDEALP
+947 ALP

-963 FSNVVRILSCD
+963 FSNVVRILNCD
-974 VMMHILRTLL
+974 VMMHILRTIL
-984 QRAVELETHLWTEA
+984 QRAVELEIHLWTEA
-998 MIQMVL
+998 MIQMVWL
-1004 HLLSLGLLEEKQQLQ
+1004 TLCCQLKNLMPVVRMHEGGQNALIFWCSLL
-1019 KSPEEEVTFDFYHK
+1019 PDFFVVFYCK
-1033 ATRMG
+1033 
-1038 SSALNAVN
+1038 
-1046 VLMLLEKLKRVPQL
+1046 
-1060 EAQKDTVNWILQMF
+1060 
-1074 DMVKRLREKSSLAT
+1074 
-1088 VGATSGSEATKVD
+1088 
-1101 ETQSTQDK
+1101 TQSSQDK

-1131 MSALQRNFIETHKLL
+1131 MSALQKNFIETHKLL
-1146 YENTL
+1146 QMSPLYENL
-1151 EAQGK
+1151 
-1156 DDAIMEEEST
+1156 S
-1166 SSAIDYSRI
+1166 
-1175 ALGPKRGPSVIEKEV
+1175 PSVAEKEV

-1228 LELSGDTQDPL
+1228 IELSGDPL

-1313 INSEDAEAVAQILS
+1313 INRCLTSTENQHIPCTVTMQDSSFSS
-1327 LARWLEIVMVRIS
+1327 LASATFNPHIS
-1340 GYSVK
+1340 GNIST
-1345 KAKGEK
+1345 
-1351 QSLPPFTNKGT
+1351 L
-1362 GNSALEFHSILSF
+1362 
-1375 GVQSS
+1375 
-1380 AKYSSSIKEMLIL
+1380 KYSSSIKEMLIL

-1411 SRIPMMTWSTCAFT
+1411 HRIPMMTWSTCAFT
-1425 IQCIEN
+1425 IQCIEKN
-1431 LLETEGKPL
+1431 TYQMHNCYLY
-1440 FGSLQNRQHSGLKA
+1440 F
-1454 LVQFAAAQRTTS
+1454 V
-1466 PQLLIQKHLIRL
+1466 
-1478 LGVLLPNFK
+1478 VLLPNFK
-1487 GEDTP
+1487 AEDTP

-1497 DMFHVLVGAVLSFP
+1497 DMFHVLVGVVLSFP

-1522 PSSVSSAYNHLYL
+1522 PSSISSAYNHLYL
-1535 FHLTTLAHIMQ
+1535 FHLTTLAHITQ
-1546 IVISSAAESP
+1546 IVISSA
-1556 TAHSSDNSEEAQS
+1556 TGRGVFVLNYSDIFILFLKNYGLSD
-1569 AQSFC
+1569 
-1574 REVCQYT
+1574 V
-1581 SGCFSQDIPGWLVWD
+1581 PGWLVWD

-1622 EELQQVSEEGQFKA
+1622 EELLQGKYEK
-1636 LCSYLSLPTNLFLLF
+1636 LSVLVFASIFIILIIVLLHLP
-1651 HEYWDTVNP
+1651 
-1660 LLQRWCADPV
+1660 
-1670 VLSCLKG
+1670 
-1677 KSIAIRYPRKR
+1677 RYPRKR
-1688 NHLIELPEDYS
+1688 NSLIELPEDYS

-1705 SQFRCPRSS
+1705 SQFRCPRSY

-1737 CQELVNGEEL
+1737 CQELVDGEEL

-1803 PLHLCQERY
+1803 PLHLCWERY

>member
-1 MVQFKC
+1 QSVLLEDFK
-7 LQRSS
+7 
-12 MHVARRTAPTRA
+12 
-24 PRAGR
+24 
-29 SERPR
+29 
-34 AGPCCGLP
+34 
-42 QEALPRP
+42 
-49 CAAAAARGAG
+49 
-59 PGLRAQRPVT
+59 VT
-69 APAPSGAVTA
+69 EVT
-79 PPAASLALKMADGAD
+79 
-94 RGPAVGAAG
+94 VV
-103 GRAPAQAPERA
+103 
-114 MWCDERFDFQA
+114 A

-143 DPLVEKQEEMV
+143 DPLLEKQEEMV

-211 CIDCFQNSIHKNHRY
+211 CMDCFQNSIHKNHRY

-300 LPEELT
+300 LPLELT
-306 ISREKVDSYYCV
+306 VREKVDSYYCV

-347 HTTAIDKEGRRAV
+347 HTTAIDKEVSAFWIW
-360 KAGHYA
+360 
-366 SCQEAKEEI
+366 E

-444 MLWDARLHKGARK
+444 MLWDAKLHKGARK

-472 YKKLFAVEF
+472 YKKHFAVEF

-559 RVYSVIYDLRY
+559 RVYAVIYDLRY
-570 ILVSKPTVW
+570 VLVSKPTLW
-579 TDRLRERFLQGFVS
+579 TDRLRERFLEGFIS

-643 CDEELLLRS
+643 CDEELLLKAYS
-652 YRECHKAV
+652 ECHKAV
-660 MRCSTNGRSREKT
+660 MRCSTSGRSREKT

-714 GAISRLHEFVSPEEF
+714 GTISRLHEFVSPEEF

-744 VAQVAA
+744 VAQVSA

-823 QYNVLIEEMLQILI
+823 QCNVLIEEMLQILI
-837 YVVGERYVPGIS
+837 YVVGERYVPGVS

-881 NENNETGLENVID
+881 NENNETGLEKVID

-953 PPPPPDFSPA
+953 PPPPPDFCPA
-963 FSNVVRILSCD
+963 FSNVVRILNCD
-974 VMMHILRTLL
+974 VMMHILRTVL

-1033 ATRMG
+1033 ATP
-1038 SSALNAVN
+1038 LNAVN

-1074 DMVKRLREKSSLAT
+1074 ETVKRMREKSSVTT
-1088 VGATSGSEATKVD
+1088 VVAATSGSEATKGD
-1101 ETQSTQDK
+1101 ESTQDK

-1156 DDAIMEEEST
+1156 EDAIMEEESM

-1175 ALGPKRGPSVIEKEV
+1175 ALGPKRGPSVAEKEV

-1228 LELSGDTQDPL
+1228 LELSGDTLDPL

-1327 LARWLEIVMVRIS
+1327 LARWMEIIIVRIS

-1345 KAKGEK
+1345 NAKGEK
-1351 QSLPPFTNKGT
+1351 QNLPAFTSKGM

-1380 AKYSSSIKEMLIL
+1380 VKYSSSIKEMLIL

-1411 SRIPMMTWSTCAFT
+1411 YRIPMMTWSTCAFT

-1466 PQLLIQKHLIRL
+1466 PQVLIQKHLIRL

-1487 GEDTP
+1487 VEDTP

-1497 DMFHVLVGAVLSFP
+1497 DMFHILVAVVLSFP

-1522 PSSVSSAYNHLYL
+1522 PSSISSAYNHLYL
-1535 FHLTTLAHIMQ
+1535 FHLTTLAHITQ
-1546 IVISSAAESP
+1546 IVVSSATESP
-1556 TAHSSDNSEEAQS
+1556 TARSSDNSEEARS

-1596 CVKKGIMPYLRSAAL
+1596 CVKKGIMPYLRCAAL

-1622 EELQQVSEEGQFKA
+1622 EELLQVSEEGQFKA

-1651 HEYWDTVNP
+1651 QEYWDTVNP
-1660 LLQRWCADPV
+1660 LLQRWCADPL

-1677 KSIAIRYPRKR
+1677 KSIAVRYPRKR
-1688 NHLIELPEDYS
+1688 NSLIELPEDYS

>member
-1 MVQFKC
+1 IS
-7 LQRSS
+7 QRIDS
-12 MHVARRTAPTRA
+12 
-24 PRAGR
+24 
-29 SERPR
+29 
-34 AGPCCGLP
+34 
-42 QEALPRP
+42 
-49 CAAAAARGAG
+49 
-59 PGLRAQRPVT
+59 
-69 APAPSGAVTA
+69 
-79 PPAASLALKMADGAD
+79 
-94 RGPAVGAAG
+94 
-103 GRAPAQAPERA
+103 
-114 MWCDERFDFQA
+114 

-143 DPLVEKQEEMV
+143 DPLLEKQEEMV

-172 IFLEKLQQSGTSQL
+172 TFLEKLQQSGSSQL

-252 KHEPGASGSPKEN
+252 KHEPGASSSPKEN

-284 VIKYIVDMLIW
+284 VIRYIVDMLIW
-295 EEEKE
+295 EEDKE
-300 LPEELT
+300 LPLELT
-306 ISREKVDSYYCV
+306 MREKVDSYYCV

-360 KAGHYA
+360 KAGQYA

-400 KFALRLGSWLNK
+400 RFALRLGSWLNK

-444 MLWDARLHKGARK
+444 MLWDAKLHKGARK

-481 VKYYKALQKEYIS
+481 VKYYKALQKEYIN

-559 RVYSVIYDLRY
+559 RVYAVIYDLRY
-570 ILVSKPTVW
+570 VLVSKPPVW
-579 TDRLRERFLQGFVS
+579 TDRLRERFLEGFVS

-643 CDEELLLRS
+643 CDEELLLKS

-660 MRCSTNGRSREKT
+660 MRCSTNGRSRERT

-963 FSNVVRILSCD
+963 FSNVVRILNCD

-1038 SSALNAVN
+1038 SSAMNAVN

-1060 EAQKDTVNWILQMF
+1060 EAQKDTVIWILQMF
-1074 DMVKRLREKSSLAT
+1074 DMVKRLREKSSLTT
-1088 VGATSGSEATKVD
+1088 VGATSGSEAAKGD
-1101 ETQSTQDK
+1101 ESTQDK

-1151 EAQGK
+1151 ETQGK
-1156 DDAIMEEEST
+1156 EDDIMEEESM
-1166 SSAIDYSRI
+1166 SSANDYSRI
-1175 ALGPKRGPSVIEKEV
+1175 ALGPKRGPSVAEKEV

-1228 LELSGDTQDPL
+1228 LELSGDTLDPL

-1264 KYFEAMQLNFRQ
+1264 KYFEAIQLNFRQ
-1276 RLHVEQIFDLEN
+1276 RLHVEQTFDLEN

-1327 LARWLEIVMVRIS
+1327 LARWLEIVTVRIS
-1340 GYSVK
+1340 GYS
-1345 KAKGEK
+1345 ARNTKG
-1351 QSLPPFTNKGT
+1351 L
-1362 GNSALEFHSILSF
+1362 LSKF
-1375 GVQSS
+1375 VSYSVGYMSTEIISS
-1380 AKYSSSIKEMLIL
+1380 WFCRAKYSSSIKEMLIL

-1411 SRIPMMTWSTCAFT
+1411 SRIPMMTWGTCAFT

-1431 LLETEGKPL
+1431 LLEVESKPL

-1466 PQLLIQKHLIRL
+1466 PQVLIQKHLVRL
-1478 LGVLLPNFK
+1478 LGVLLPDFK

-1581 SGCFSQDIPGWLVWD
+1581 SGCFSQDIPGWFVWD
-1596 CVKKGIMPYLRSAAL
+1596 CVKKGIMPYLRCAAL

-1622 EELQQVSEEGQFKA
+1622 EELLQVSEEGQFKA

-1651 HEYWDTVNP
+1651 HEYQDTVNP

-1803 PLHLCQERY
+1803 PLHLCRERY

-1825 EEIARSQETNQ
+1825 EEIARSQETHQ

>member
-1 MVQFKC
+1 MLDQ
-7 LQRSS
+7 
-12 MHVARRTAPTRA
+12 
-24 PRAGR
+24 
-29 SERPR
+29 
-34 AGPCCGLP
+34 
-42 QEALPRP
+42 
-49 CAAAAARGAG
+49 
-59 PGLRAQRPVT
+59 
-69 APAPSGAVTA
+69 
-79 PPAASLALKMADGAD
+79 
-94 RGPAVGAAG
+94 
-103 GRAPAQAPERA
+103 
-114 MWCDERFDFQA
+114 WCNERFDFEA

-172 IFLEKLQQSGTSQL
+172 VFLEKLQQSGTSQL

-226 KMHSSTGGGF
+226 KL
-236 CDCGDTEAWK
+236 CK
-246 AGPLCT
+246 ASKNSNLLMEETKDKGVFINAYSVILFGNFMEVCIAPLEVDFVTVVIQRHGRLDRCVLNMSLEHQVLQKKFFSVLT
-252 KHEPGASGSPKEN
+252 LSHALQN
-265 SECQLNEEIMEHSR
+265 SECQLSEEIMEHSR

-300 LPEELT
+300 LPVELT

-430 EEAGSEKPCFISKL
+430 EEAGSENPCFISKL

-457 VLHELIFSSFFMEME
+457 ILHELIFSSFFMEME
-472 YKKLFAVEF
+472 YKKLFAIEF

-548 NFQGYSQDKLN
+548 NFQGYSQDKLS
-559 RVYSVIYDLRY
+559 RVYAVIYDLRY
-570 ILVSKPTVW
+570 VLVSKPTVW
-579 TDRLRERFLQGFVS
+579 TDRLRERFLEGFVS

-643 CDEELLLRS
+643 CDAS
-652 YRECHKAV
+652 
-660 MRCSTNGRSREKT
+660 
-673 VFHLCG
+673 
-679 HTLESRPYRVSADPV
+679 
-694 SIHLPL
+694 
-700 SRTLAGLHVRLSKT
+700 LHVRLSKT
-714 GAISRLHEFVSPEEF
+714 GAISRLHEFVSPEDF

-963 FSNVVRILSCD
+963 FSNVVRILNCD

-1019 KSPEEEVTFDFYHK
+1019 KCPEEEVTFDFYHK

-1088 VGATSGSEATKVD
+1088 VGATSGSEATKGD
-1101 ETQSTQDK
+1101 ELPVISLFPSCKTQSTQDK

-1156 DDAIMEEEST
+1156 DDAIMEEE
-1166 SSAIDYSRI
+1166 R
-1175 ALGPKRGPSVIEKEV
+1175 
-1190 LTCILCQEEQEVKL
+1190 
-1204 ESAAMVLSACV
+1204 
-1215 QKSTALTQ
+1215 
-1223 NRSRI
+1223 
-1228 LELSGDTQDPL
+1228 
-1239 FMHPDLPCGTH
+1239 
-1250 TGSCGHVMHAACWQ
+1250 
-1264 KYFEAMQLNFRQ
+1264 YFEAIQLNFRQ

-1327 LARWLEIVMVRIS
+1327 LARWLEIVTVRIS
-1340 GYSVK
+1340 GYSMK
-1345 KAKGEK
+1345 NAKGEK
-1351 QSLPPFTNKGT
+1351 QNLPPFTNKGT

-1411 SRIPMMTWSTCAFT
+1411 SRIPVMTWSTCAFT
-1425 IQCIEN
+1425 IQCI
-1431 LLETEGKPL
+1431 
-1440 FGSLQNRQHSGLKA
+1440 
-1454 LVQFAAAQRTTS
+1454 
-1466 PQLLIQKHLIRL
+1466 
-1478 LGVLLPNFK
+1478 VLLPNFR

-1497 DMFHVLVGAVLSFP
+1497 DMFHILVGTVLSFP

-1546 IVISSAAESP
+1546 IIISSATESP
-1556 TAHSSDNSEEAQS
+1556 AAHSSDNGEEAQS

-1574 REVCQYT
+1574 RELCQHT
-1581 SGCFSQDIPGWLVWD
+1581 SG
-1596 CVKKGIMPYLRSAAL
+1596 
-1611 FFHYLLGVSPP
+1611 
-1622 EELQQVSEEGQFKA
+1622 
-1636 LCSYLSLPTNLFLLF
+1636 
-1651 HEYWDTVNP
+1651 
-1660 LLQRWCADPV
+1660 
-1670 VLSCLKG
+1670 
-1677 KSIAIRYPRKR
+1677 
-1688 NHLIELPEDYS
+1688 
-1699 CLLNQA
+1699 
-1705 SQFRCPRSS
+1705 
-1714 DDEQKH
+1714 
-1720 PVLCLF
+1720 
-1726 CGAMLCSQNTC
+1726 
-1737 CQELVNGEEL
+1737 
-1747 GACTSHALQCGAGV
+1747 
-1761 CMFLKIREC
+1761 IREC

>member
-1 MVQFKC
+1 Q
-7 LQRSS
+7 
-12 MHVARRTAPTRA
+12 
-24 PRAGR
+24 
-29 SERPR
+29 
-34 AGPCCGLP
+34 
-42 QEALPRP
+42 
-49 CAAAAARGAG
+49 
-59 PGLRAQRPVT
+59 
-69 APAPSGAVTA
+69 
-79 PPAASLALKMADGAD
+79 
-94 RGPAVGAAG
+94 
-103 GRAPAQAPERA
+103 
-114 MWCDERFDFQA
+114 WCDERFNFQA

-143 DPLVEKQEEMV
+143 DPLLEKQEEMV

-172 IFLEKLQQSGTSQL
+172 VFLEKLQQSGTSQL

-211 CIDCFQNSIHKNHRY
+211 CMDCFQNSIHKNHRY

-252 KHEPGASGSPKEN
+252 KHEPGASGSTKEN
-265 SECQLNEEIMEHSR
+265 SECHLNEEITEHSR

-300 LPEELT
+300 LPLELT
-306 ISREKVDSYYCV
+306 ISREKVDGYYCV

-342 GEAQL
+342 REAQL

-360 KAGHYA
+360 KAGHYT

-430 EEAGSEKPCFISKL
+430 EAAGSETPCFISKL
-444 MLWDARLHKGARK
+444 MLWDAKLHKGARK

-494 DDHDRVLSV
+494 DDHDRALSV

-533 LLEVLPEYLDKNDKF
+533 LLEVLPECLDKTDKF
-548 NFQGYSQDKLN
+548 NFQGYSLDKLN
-559 RVYSVIYDLRY
+559 RVYAVIYDLRY
-570 ILVSKPTVW
+570 ILGCKPTLW
-579 TDRLRERFLQGFVS
+579 TDRLRERFLEGFVS

-602 GMEEIKRQIGQHI
+602 GMEEIKRQFGQHI

-627 QMQLKNILLMF
+627 QLQLKNILLMF

-643 CDEELLLRS
+643 SDEELLLRA

-660 MRCSTNGRSREKT
+660 MRCSANGRSREKT

-799 ILQRYELAD
+799 VLQRYELAD
-808 AFKKIKPTKDQDLIK
+808 AFKKLKPTKDQDLIK
-823 QYNVLIEEMLQILI
+823 QCNVLIEEMLQILI
-837 YVVGERYVPGIS
+837 YVVGERYVPGVS

-869 MAHSAITKSLPE
+869 MAHSAITESLPE

-914 ECLKEFNM
+914 ECLKDFNM

-947 RDEALP
+947 RDEALL

-963 FSNVVRILSCD
+963 FSNVVRILNCD
-974 VMMHILRTLL
+974 VMMHILRTIL

-1060 EAQKDTVNWILQMF
+1060 EAQKDTVSWMLQMF
-1074 DMVKRLREKSSLAT
+1074 DTVKRLREKSSVTT
-1088 VGATSGSEATKVD
+1088 VAATSGSEATKAD
-1101 ETQSTQDK
+1101 EPQSTQDQ

-1146 YENTL
+1146 YENTP
-1151 EAQGK
+1151 EAQVK
-1156 DDAIMEEEST
+1156 EDAIMEEESM

-1175 ALGPKRGPSVIEKEV
+1175 ALGPKRGPSVAEKEV

-1204 ESAAMVLSACV
+1204 ESAAMVLSVCV

-1228 LELSGDTQDPL
+1228 LELSGDSLDPL

-1294 LCKSLCNTVIPIVP
+1294 LCKSLCNTVIPIIP

-1327 LARWLEIVMVRIS
+1327 LGRWLEIITARIS
-1340 GYSVK
+1340 GYSLK
-1345 KAKGEK
+1345 NTKGEK
-1351 QSLPPFTNKGT
+1351 QNLPAFTNKST
-1362 GNSALEFHSILSF
+1362 GNSTLEFHSILSF

-1403 KVAPNEAD
+1403 KVAPNED
-1411 SRIPMMTWSTCAFT
+1411 DYRIPMMTWSTCAFT

-1466 PQLLIQKHLIRL
+1466 PQVLIQKHLLRL
-1478 LGVLLPNFK
+1478 LGVLLPSFK
-1487 GEDTP
+1487 VEDTP

-1497 DMFHVLVGAVLSFP
+1497 DMFHILVGVVLSFP

-1522 PSSVSSAYNHLYL
+1522 PSSISSAYNHLYL
-1535 FHLTTLAHIMQ
+1535 FHLTTLAHITQM
-1546 IVISSAAESP
+1546 VISSAAESP
-1556 TAHSSDNSEEAQS
+1556 TARPSENSEEARS

-1574 REVCQYT
+1574 REVYQYT
-1581 SGCFSQDIPGWLVWD
+1581 SGCFSQEIPGWLVWD
-1596 CVKKGIMPYLRSAAL
+1596 YVKKGIMPYLRCSAL

-1622 EELQQVSEEGQFKA
+1622 EELLQAVSEEVQFKA

-1651 HEYWDTVNP
+1651 QEYWDTVHP
-1660 LLQRWCADPV
+1660 LIQRWCADPL

-1677 KSIAIRYPRKR
+1677 KNNAIKYPRKR
-1688 NHLIELPEDYS
+1688 NSLIELPEDYS

-1791 YGETDPGLKRGN
+1791 YGETDPGLK
-1803 PLHLCQERY
+1803 
-1812 RKLHLLWQQHCII
+1812 
-1825 EEIARSQETNQ
+1825 
-1836 IFFGFNWQLL
+1836 

>member
-1 MVQFKC
+1 MYLFVC
-7 LQRSS
+7 LS
-12 MHVARRTAPTRA
+12 M
-24 PRAGR
+24 GYF
-29 SERPR
+29 
-34 AGPCCGLP
+34 LL
-42 QEALPRP
+42 Q
-49 CAAAAARGAG
+49 
-59 PGLRAQRPVT
+59 
-69 APAPSGAVTA
+69 
-79 PPAASLALKMADGAD
+79 
-94 RGPAVGAAG
+94 
-103 GRAPAQAPERA
+103 
-114 MWCDERFDFQA
+114 WCDERFDFQA

-252 KHEPGASGSPKEN
+252 KHEPGASK
-265 SECQLNEEIMEHSR
+265 IMEHSR

-295 EEEKE
+295 EEDKE
-300 LPEELT
+300 LPVELT
-306 ISREKVDSYYCV
+306 IREKVDSYYCV

-559 RVYSVIYDLRY
+559 RVYAVIYDLRY
-570 ILVSKPTVW
+570 VLVSKPTVW
-579 TDRLRERFLQGFVS
+579 TDRLRERFLEGFVS

-714 GAISRLHEFVSPEEF
+714 GAISRLHEFVSP
-729 QVELLVEYPLRCLVL
+729 LLVEYPLRCLVL

-808 AFKKIKPTKDQDLIK
+808 AFKKIKPTKDQ

-932 SKAEHTQKKRRKQEN
+932 SKHTQKKRRKQEN

-963 FSNVVRILSCD
+963 FSNVVRILNCD

-998 MIQMVL
+998 MIQMVC
-1004 HLLSLGLLEEKQQLQ
+1004 LSLYIKILGFFFSL
-1019 KSPEEEVTFDFYHK
+1019 K
-1033 ATRMG
+1033 ALSYFSLCKGMG

-1060 EAQKDTVNWILQMF
+1060 EAQKDTVNWILQLPMI
-1074 DMVKRLREKSSLAT
+1074 SLF
-1088 VGATSGSEATKVD
+1088 SYCK
-1101 ETQSTQDK
+1101 TQSSQDK

-1151 EAQGK
+1151 EVQGK
-1156 DDAIMEEEST
+1156 DDKIPLV
-1166 SSAIDYSRI
+1166 ILYLI
-1175 ALGPKRGPSVIEKEV
+1175 ALGPKRGLSVTEKEV

-1228 LELSGDTQDPL
+1228 LELSGDPL

-1308 LQAQK
+1308 LQTE
-1313 INSEDAEAVAQILS
+1313 IFLS
-1327 LARWLEIVMVRIS
+1327 WFCR
-1340 GYSVK
+1340 
-1345 KAKGEK
+1345 
-1351 QSLPPFTNKGT
+1351 
-1362 GNSALEFHSILSF
+1362 
-1375 GVQSS
+1375 

-1425 IQCIEN
+1425 IQCI
-1431 LLETEGKPL
+1431 
-1440 FGSLQNRQHSGLKA
+1440 
-1454 LVQFAAAQRTTS
+1454 
-1466 PQLLIQKHLIRL
+1466 
-1478 LGVLLPNFK
+1478 VLLPNFK

-1546 IVISSAAESP
+1546 IIISSA
-1556 TAHSSDNSEEAQS
+1556 TG
-1569 AQSFC
+1569 
-1574 REVCQYT
+1574 
-1581 SGCFSQDIPGWLVWD
+1581 GCVSVLHFSRIFDIPGWLVWD
-1596 CVKKGIMPYLRSAAL
+1596 CVKKGIMPYLRCAAL

-1622 EELQQVSEEGQFKA
+1622 EELLQEGQFKA
-1636 LCSYLSLPTNLFLLF
+1636 LCSYLSLPTNLDSWLF
-1651 HEYWDTVNP
+1651 IP
-1660 LLQRWCADPV
+1660 LFTLIFIILII
-1670 VLSCLKG
+1670 VLFYLC
-1677 KSIAIRYPRKR
+1677 RYPRKR

>member
-306 ISREKVDSYYCV
+306 IREKVDSYYCV

-1101 ETQSTQDK
+1101 ESTQDK

>member
-1 MVQFKC
+1 
-7 LQRSS
+7 
-12 MHVARRTAPTRA
+12 
-24 PRAGR
+24 
-29 SERPR
+29 
-34 AGPCCGLP
+34 
-42 QEALPRP
+42 
-49 CAAAAARGAG
+49 
-59 PGLRAQRPVT
+59 
-69 APAPSGAVTA
+69 
-79 PPAASLALKMADGAD
+79 
-94 RGPAVGAAG
+94 
-103 GRAPAQAPERA
+103 

-172 IFLEKLQQSGTSQL
+172 VFLEKLQQSGTSQL

-226 KMHSSTGGGF
+226 KMHNSTGGGF

-252 KHEPGASGSPKEN
+252 KHELGSSGSPKEN
-265 SECQLNEEIMEHSR
+265 SECQLNEEIMEHTR

-300 LPEELT
+300 LPLELT

-347 HTTAIDKEGRRAV
+347 HTAAIDKEGRRAV

-430 EEAGSEKPCFISKL
+430 EEAGSAKPCFISKL
-444 MLWDARLHKGARK
+444 MLWDAKLHKGARK

-548 NFQGYSQDKLN
+548 NFQGYSQDKMN
-559 RVYSVIYDLRY
+559 RVYAVIYDLRY
-570 ILVSKPTVW
+570 VLVSKPTLW
-579 TDRLRERFLQGFVS
+579 TDRLRERFLEGFVS

-643 CDEELLLRS
+643 CDEELLLRA

-799 ILQRYELAD
+799 MLQRYELAD

-823 QYNVLIEEMLQILI
+823 QYNILIEEMLQILI

-953 PPPPPDFSPA
+953 PPPPPEFSPA
-963 FSNVVRILSCD
+963 FSNVVRILNCD
-974 VMMHILRTLL
+974 VMMHIVRTLL

-998 MIQMVL
+998 MVQMVL

-1019 KSPEEEVTFDFYHK
+1019 KSPEEEVSFDFYHK

-1060 EAQKDTVNWILQMF
+1060 EVQKDTVNWILQMF
-1074 DMVKRLREKSSLAT
+1074 DMVKRLREKSSLTA
-1088 VGATSGSEATKVD
+1088 VAAASGLEPTKGD
-1101 ETQSTQDK
+1101 ESTQDK

-1156 DDAIMEEEST
+1156 EDAIMEEE
-1166 SSAIDYSRI
+1166 R
-1175 ALGPKRGPSVIEKEV
+1175 
-1190 LTCILCQEEQEVKL
+1190 
-1204 ESAAMVLSACV
+1204 
-1215 QKSTALTQ
+1215 
-1223 NRSRI
+1223 
-1228 LELSGDTQDPL
+1228 
-1239 FMHPDLPCGTH
+1239 
-1250 TGSCGHVMHAACWQ
+1250 
-1264 KYFEAMQLNFRQ
+1264 YFEAMQLNFRQ

-1313 INSEDAEAVAQILS
+1313 INSEDAEAIAQILS
-1327 LARWLEIVMVRIS
+1327 LAKWLEIVTVRIS

-1345 KAKGEK
+1345 NAKGEK
-1351 QSLPPFTNKGT
+1351 QNLPAFTNKGM

-1466 PQLLIQKHLIRL
+1466 PQILIQKHLVRL

-1487 GEDTP
+1487 VEDTP

-1497 DMFHVLVGAVLSFP
+1497 DIFHILNPPV
-1511 SLYWEDAVDLQ
+1511 
-1522 PSSVSSAYNHLYL
+1522 
-1535 FHLTTLAHIMQ
+1535 LAHLKT
-1546 IVISSAAESP
+1546 VRR
-1556 TAHSSDNSEEAQS
+1556 HSLHSLSVEKFAS
-1569 AQSFC
+1569 
-1574 REVCQYT
+1574 T
-1581 SGCFSQDIPGWLVWD
+1581 LVD
-1596 CVKKGIMPYLRSAAL
+1596 
-1611 FFHYLLGVSPP
+1611 
-1622 EELQQVSEEGQFKA
+1622 SEEGQFKA

-1651 HEYWDTVNP
+1651 HEHWDTVNP
-1660 LLQRWCADPV
+1660 LLQ
-1670 VLSCLKG
+1670 
-1677 KSIAIRYPRKR
+1677 RYPRKR

-1705 SQFRCPRSS
+1705 SHFR
-1714 DDEQKH
+1714 
-1720 PVLCLF
+1720 
-1726 CGAMLCSQNTC
+1726 
-1737 CQELVNGEEL
+1737 
-1747 GACTSHALQCGAGV
+1747 
-1761 CMFLKIREC
+1761 IREC

-1778 TRGCL
+1778 ARGCL

-1803 PLHLCQERY
+1803 PLHLCRERY

-1836 IFFGFNWQLL
+1836 IIFGFNWQLL